1 MDKLKHYN
9 LIAVLRREHE
19 KVMTKVTDNKY
30 DLATLELDDE
40 ERKILEKIVQ
50 YQGWTANEILKR
62 AAYNAEK
69 YRKEEAENEQ

>member
-1 MDKLKHYN
+1 MDKSQYCN

-30 DLATLELDDE
+30 DLATLDFDDE

-50 YQGWTANEILKR
+50 YQEWTANEILKR

-69 YRKEEAENEQ
+69 FREEENANGE